1 MSKCRL
7 CFRMSHTKLK
17 PARLQLNYSKKKYKA
32 SISDSKVKIAH
43 VILYSDVIS
52 GLIAGFIKLSSLT
65 VWINL
70 AELFNAY
77 MSKHARLHM
86 AAVRNFIVTNV
97 P

>member
-1 MSKCRL
+1 MHEPHKAEACTFTTELQSKQAPR
-7 CFRMSHTKLK
+7 
-17 PARLQLNYSKKKYKA
+17 
-32 SISDSKVKIAH
+32 SDSKVKVAH